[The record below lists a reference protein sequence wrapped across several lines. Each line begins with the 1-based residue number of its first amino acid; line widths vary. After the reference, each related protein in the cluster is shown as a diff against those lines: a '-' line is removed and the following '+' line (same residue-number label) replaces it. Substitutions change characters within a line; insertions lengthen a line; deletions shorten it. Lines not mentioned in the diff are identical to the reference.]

1 MAFSL
6 PVWLAIQE
14 DLLARAEEKRGAPS
28 CYDAF
33 DDEALMQLFH
43 LTRPCL
49 VFIRDAVHIRMKQFV
64 RKKHAMS
71 VDMMLMVSLNFYA
84 HGRSSAAILQQVG
97 LTRSRCTAV
106 ISTVSGVI
114 AGMSD
119 QFISFPLIH
128 TAKTKMA
135 SKMEKICGIPNV
147 LGVLAPAHFNII
159 ESPYEKDRSFVNSLG
174 YTSVVSQVICDYDG
188 NILSVEK
195 CCVGSTCEQEMW
207 DSSFK
212 GRELE
217 EELHGPFGVIGKMC
231 VKPKQ
236 SQWMGEPCLI
246 IRINKNG
253 CISVITCILQS
264 TDTYCLPHYY
274 PQVNKHLCI
283 SF

>member
-14 DLLARAEEKRGAPS
+14 ELLAHDEEDNGASS
-28 CYDAF
+28 CFDDF

-49 VFIRDAVHIRMKQFV
+49 AFIRDAVHIRMRQFV
-64 RKKHAMS
+64 QKKRALS

-84 HGRSSAAILQQVG
+84 HGHSSVDILQRVG

-119 QFISFPLIH
+119 QFISFPLFRA
-128 TAKTKMA
+128 AKTNMA
-135 SKMEKICGIPNV
+135 LKTKNLCGIPNV
-147 LGVLAPAHFNII
+147 LGILAPAHFNII
-159 ESPYEKDRSFVNSLG
+159 ESPYEDTFGSFVNSLG
-174 YTSVVSQVICDYDG
+174 CASVVSQVICDYDG

-217 EELHGPFGVIGKMC
+217 EELHGPYWVIGKMC
-231 VKPKQ
+231 VQPKRQ
-236 SQWMGEPCLI
+236 PMNE
-246 IRINKNG
+246 
-253 CISVITCILQS
+253 
-264 TDTYCLPHYY
+264 
-274 PQVNKHLCI
+274 
-283 SF
+283 